1 MLGAAVLHHSC
12 RSLQTRN
19 YHWGNVEISAEF
31 GWAERVGLRIG
42 LLRGSSVCG
51 GDGTEKSGIAYASV
65 RIRVG
70 MSGHLWVGFQLR
82 RTSNRSNQAHNS
94 LRTYHCGGPYCASW
108 APG

>member
-51 GDGTEKSGIAYASV
+51 GDGTEKSAMAYASV

-70 MSGHLWVGFQLR
+70 MSGHLLGKL
-82 RTSNRSNQAHNS
+82 SA
-94 LRTYHCGGPYCASW
+94 
-108 APG
+108 

>member
-1 MLGAAVLHHSC
+1 M
-12 RSLQTRN
+12 
-19 YHWGNVEISAEF
+19 EISAGF

-51 GDGTEKSGIAYASV
+51 RDGTEKSGMAYASV

-94 LRTYHCGGPYCASW
+94 LRTCHCGGALLCLLGSRLVRLHFSP
-108 APG
+108 